1 MKSIV
6 FVCHGNICRSPMAEV
21 IFRDMLEKQGLTD
34 RFTVDSAAVSSEE
47 LGNPVY
53 PPAQRELARHGLPR
67 SDHRAWK
74 LSRADYDRY
83 DCFVGMDMDNVRR
96 MRHIF
101 GGDDQGKIS
110 LLLHYTDRP
119 GDVEDPWYTLRFDH
133 VFDEITRGC
142 QALLAE
148 LMREEGTSSR

>member
-21 IFRDMLEKQGLTD
+21 IFRNMLEKQGLTD

-53 PPAQRELARHGLPR
+53 SPAQRELARHGLPR

-96 MRHIF
+96 MRYIF

-142 QALLAE
+142 QSLLAE
-148 LMREEGTSSR
+148 LLREEGTPLR

>member
-1 MKSIV
+1 MTKIL
-6 FVCHGNICRSPMAEV
+6 FVCLGNICRSPMAEM
-21 IFRDMLEKQGLTD
+21 ILRDMVRRRGLEAE
-34 RFTVDSAAVSSEE
+34 FVIASAATSTEE
-47 LGNPVY
+47 IGNPVY
-53 PPAQRELARHGLPR
+53 PPARRMLASHGI
-67 SDHRAWK
+67 DCGGKRAVQ
-74 LSRADYDRY
+74 LCRADYDRY

-148 LMREEGTSSR
+148 LLREE